1 MCAILKFDFSKNK
14 TITFSEE
21 NYLNYT
27 KKDTILHV
35 TIRPTFSP
43 KQGQTRT
50 SSGPIWVP
58 LCSVM

>member
-1 MCAILKFDFSKNK
+1 MSAIFDFDFQEKK

-27 KKDTILHV
+27 KMTQFVHV
-35 TIRPTFSP
+35 TIAFSP

-50 SSGPIWVP
+50 SRGPIWVP
-58 LCSVM
+58 LI

>member
-1 MCAILKFDFSKNK
+1 MNGIL
-14 TITFSEE
+14 TFYFQKRKQLHCSEE

-27 KKDTILHV
+27 KHTQFACDNYIFL
-35 TIRPTFSP
+35 

-58 LCSVM
+58 LI